1 MAQLPETGGPTTSY
15 SDPLYDRLEAVAQR
29 ITRRLGLILVGLVI
43 AITVAVLVHG
53 WMHENPTAAS
63 ADAYLTIATKRD
75 EAQRSHDPVKVA
87 AAAKEFEALAANAD
101 INTFFRARALIELVQ
116 HDLDRGDAAAA
127 KAHAAKAKDL
137 AAQAADDDLQLAAG
151 LSAAAADLQVGDLP
165 AAEKAYA
172 TVERAAGATFPDRQ
186 IAAIQGVAKAIEL
199 QGRLDDAI
207 AKLEPLVNR
216 TDKSAGALLD
226 LAKQQYWR
234 LKRMQATGVK
244 PDAPKAKADSAA
256 TATPVS
262 APPALIAAPPTAPAP
277 TTPAPAANPE
287 GAK

>member
-15 SDPLYDRLEAVAQR
+15 SDPLYDRLESVAQR
-29 ITRRLGLILVGLVI
+29 ITRRLGLIVVGLII
-43 AITVAVLVHG
+43 AITAAVLVHS
-53 WMHENPTAAS
+53 WMGDNPTAAS

-75 EAQRSHDPVKVA
+75 EAQRARDPVKIA
-87 AAAKEFEALAANAD
+87 IAAKEFEALAADAGINA
-101 INTFFRARALIELVQ
+101 FFRARALIELVQ

-127 KAHAAKAKDL
+127 KTHAAKAKDL
-137 AAQAADDDLQLAAG
+137 ATQAADDDLQLAAG
-151 LSAAAADLQVGDLP
+151 LSAAAADLQAGDLP

-172 TVERAAGATFPDRQ
+172 LVERAAGATYPDRQ

-216 TDKSAGALLD
+216 TDTSAGPLLN

-244 PDAPKAKADSAA
+244 PDAPKVDGSAA
-256 TATPVS
+256 APVS
-262 APPALIAAPPTAPAP
+262 APPALIAAPPAAPAP
-277 TTPAPAANPE
+277 KPAPAANPE